1 MKRQHALM
9 VGARM
14 PLLIT
19 LFADYYDASYNCLM
33 FAKISQNT
41 KSNYIYDR
49 V

>member
-19 LFADYYDASYNCLM
+19 LFADYYDASYNNLFDVRQN
-33 FAKISQNT
+33 FAKYE
-41 KSNYIYDR
+41 K
-49 V
+49 